1 MRKLFNKRFVAMLL
15 TLAMVLS
22 LVPMMAF
29 AADDEGADDGLVMN
43 KSVVV
48 NDDGTYTIN
57 LEAYATGTVST
68 STVTVPTDIVL
79 VLDDSGSMD
88 YCIGSCRGSTSVG
101 SSHYHY
107 TTSSGTKAA
116 AYYCDSCD
124 GYYTEEHY
132 DRWIIGSS
140 HGGTL
145 LTESQLEKC
154 TSRISALRDAAKLF
168 IYETYQK
175 NQSLEENEPKHRISI
190 ITFASDASTKSG
202 LIEVTGTAT
211 KSESGDV
218 SASAGN
224 VKTLFDDIDEMNSN
238 GATNASA
245 GLGNAITEFSKIDY
259 TSDANKDRQK
269 IVVFFTDGVPTT
281 QSDFSNSVAGTA
293 VNNAKTL
300 KGGAYNAKIYSI
312 SVLSDANVNDV
323 SGIAANASS
332 TAKMNTYMNA
342 VSSNYPEASATRN
355 GSSYTFPLALG
366 DGSPSNG
373 YYKKATNASELSN
386 IFKEISNSVG
396 SPSVQLTS
404 EAILKDIVASSF
416 ELPEGFTVSGNIKL
430 ETADYLG
437 GGEFDTPVAATGVTA
452 TVNGNT
458 VDVTGFDYSANYVV
472 DGEGTVA
479 TSGKK
484 LIVTISGVEVNEDN
498 FATGQVDTNDG
509 ASGLYADG
517 SQTTAIEYFDKP
529 NVTLASK
536 SYVVDYAKPFEVP
549 VSEWGLDVAKH
560 IGASASKFDPANPGT
575 ALDLTYGKVE
585 KTTNGYTYTPQT
597 MEWDGADVFYAFGNK
612 ANDKLWSKV
621 EVVPANNVYYEDSF
635 AAIEYTGVGETAWEI
650 VYNNNGSDG
659 SSDNNTEIPEGIEDS
674 VHGWIDS
681 LSDDSAFSDGSAH
694 VISESGAK
702 ASFTFTGT
710 GVDIYS
716 RTNSGSG
723 IVTAMLFD
731 INDPAAPA
739 LEKYLIIDNLAVSGD
754 YYQIPTLSFDNLDAN
769 TTYRL
774 DLYVNNAKVLDENGE
789 PVKNNDGSFQY
800 RSTYYL
806 DGIRVYN
813 PMGATVNG
821 KTSSFVEV
829 NDLLDAAAGHAAFI
843 DLLYTKEAFELTQN
857 NEGRWN
863 YTKDG
868 EVIFISDEDYDSNA
882 YVVDGKSYIDI
893 VVSSQAG
900 VADYFTTDVYN
911 TYGPKNEVYLAKG
924 QSITFAVQGT
934 GDTYVGLKSLTG
946 ATVAEITNGS
956 EKIAS
961 DIKHTTDL
969 YYAVTP
975 AEGGLITIRNGGE
988 NLLAVTKIQ
997 LVSDATATFAL
1008 RMISNDEALAYANT
1022 FAELPVTEDEVEV
1035 VEPTEPETPEVDVE
1049 IDNPDPE
1056 PEPEPTPDP
1065 REGLRNLVRK
1075 LFGFIIGLL

>member
-1 MRKLFNKRFVAMLL
+1 MRKLFNKRFVALLL

-79 VLDDSGSMD
+79 VLDVSGSMNN
-88 YCIGSCRGSTSVG
+88 CLVCGQSNSST
-101 SSHYHY
+101 HTTYEY
-107 TTSSGTKAA
+107 TPVYDLATDGTYYRDQNGNR
-116 AYYCDSCD
+116 AYYCSTCEEWRTRSCSTGIFGGHNARGNVITPKTSADSA
-124 GYYTEEHY
+124 GTQLYTRTSVTGNCVKRM
-132 DRWIIGSS
+132 DA
-140 HGGTL
+140 
-145 LTESQLEKC
+145 LE
-154 TSRISALRDAAKLF
+154 DAAQLF
-168 IYETYQK
+168 VGETATK
-175 NQSLEENEPKHRISI
+175 NNTLIADGAANSDLHRISI
-190 ITFASDASTKSG
+190 VKFAGTKKTSVGNDTYTSGGYTYNNTQIVTELTAITSSNVESTKTT
-202 LIEVTGTAT
+202 IENLAP
-211 KSESGDV
+211 
-218 SASAGN
+218 A
-224 VKTLFDDIDEMNSN
+224 
-238 GATNASA
+238 GATSADYGLQLANTVLNAS
-245 GLGNAITEFSKIDY
+245 
-259 TSDANKDRQK
+259 SDDRAK
-269 IVVFFTDGVPTT
+269 VVILFTDGEPNHGNNF
-281 QSDFSNSVAGTA
+281 DEDVALDA
-293 VNNAKTL
+293 IKAAKTL
-300 KGGAYNAKIYSI
+300 KDNKATVYSI
-312 SVLSDANVNDV
+312 SVLEGSDPYDIE
-323 SGIAANASS
+323 SD
-332 TAKMNTYMNA
+332 MNKYMNA
-342 VSSNYPEASATRN
+342 VSSNYPAATANSFDALDLSAITGGN
-355 GSSYTFPLALG
+355 S
-366 DGSPSNG
+366 G
-373 YYKKATNASELSN
+373 YYKVASNASQLTS
-386 IFKEISNSVG
+386 IFREISNSVG
-396 SPSVQLTS
+396 SPSVQLTA

-437 GGEFDTPVAATGVTA
+437 GGVFDTPVAATGVTA

-472 DGEGTVA
+472 DGEGTVE

-498 FATGQVDTNDG
+498 FATGQVDTNDA

-517 SQTTAIEYFDKP
+517 SQTTAIEYFEKP

-560 IGASASKFDPANPGT
+560 IGASASKFDPAKPGT
-575 ALDLTYGKVE
+575 DLDLTYGKVE
-585 KTTNGYTYTPQT
+585 KSNNGYTYTPET

-681 LSDDSAFSDGSAH
+681 LSDDPMFSDGSAH
-694 VISESGAK
+694 VISEGGAK
-702 ASFTFTGT
+702 ASFTFVGT

-716 RTNSGSG
+716 YTDSNSG
-723 IVTAMLFD
+723 IVTAMLYDVENPDTPVF
-731 INDPAAPA
+731 
-739 LEKYLIIDNLAVSGD
+739 EKYMIVDNLAVSGA
-754 YYQIPTLSFDNLDAN
+754 YYQIPTLSFDELDASKS
-769 TTYRL
+769 YRV

-789 PVKNNDGSFQY
+789 PVKNEDGSFQY

-813 PMGATVNG
+813 PLGAVTDDYTGVDQN
-821 KTSSFVEV
+821 TIFEEV
-829 NDLLDAAAGHAAFI
+829 RDLLADTTNNADTSDDKVFI
-843 DLLYTKEAFELTQN
+843 DM
-857 NEGRWN
+857 
-863 YTKDG
+863 DG
-868 EVIFISDEDYDSNA
+868 QGNVGDKADYDASE
-882 YVVDGKSYIDI
+882 YG
-893 VVSSQAG
+893 
-900 VADYFTTDVYN
+900 
-911 TYGPKNEVYLAKG
+911 TYGPKNEVYLAAG
-924 QSITFAVQGT
+924 QKITFKVS
-934 GDTYVGLKSLTG
+934 DTTAAYYVGLKAPEGTATQ
-946 ATVAEITNGS
+946 ATVSNGAENAVIDLAHS
-956 EKIAS
+956 
-961 DIKHTTDL
+961 TDL
-969 YYAVTP
+969 YYSVKPTADGYVTIWNSG
-975 AEGGLITIRNGGE
+975 AK
-988 NLLAVTKIQ
+988 LLSVTKIQ
-997 LVSDATATFAL
+997 MVTSNTAASAVDLLSITEVDAAAEFAAFSL
-1008 RMISNDEALAYANT
+1008 RASAPYA
-1022 FAELPVTEDEVEV
+1022 EDEVV
-1035 VEPTEPETPEVDVE
+1035 EPETPETEPEVPEIDVE

>member
-472 DGEGTVA
+472 DGEGTVE

-498 FATGQVDTNDG
+498 FATGQVDTNDA

-517 SQTTAIEYFDKP
+517 SQTTAIEYFEKP

-560 IGASASKFDPANPGT
+560 IGASASKFDPAKPGT
-575 ALDLTYGKVE
+575 DLDLTYGKVE
-585 KTTNGYTYTPQT
+585 KSNNGYTYTPET

-621 EVVPANNVYYEDSF
+621 EVVPANNVYYEDRF

-650 VYNNNGSDG
+650 VYNNNG

-681 LSDDSAFSDGSAH
+681 LSDDPMFSDGSAH
-694 VISESGAK
+694 VISEGGAK
-702 ASFTFTGT
+702 ASFTFVGT

-716 RTNSGSG
+716 YTDSDSG
-723 IVTAMLFD
+723 IVTAMLYD
-731 INDPAAPA
+731 VENPDTPV
-739 LEKYLIIDNLAVSGD
+739 LEKYMIVDNLAVSGA
-754 YYQIPTLSFDNLDAN
+754 YYQIPTLSFDELDASKS
-769 TTYRL
+769 YRV

-789 PVKNNDGSFQY
+789 PVKNEDGSFQY

-813 PMGATVNG
+813 PLGAVTDDYTGVDQN
-821 KTSSFVEV
+821 TIFEEV
-829 NDLLDAAAGHAAFI
+829 RDLLADTTNNADTSDDKVFI
-843 DLLYTKEAFELTQN
+843 DM
-857 NEGRWN
+857 
-863 YTKDG
+863 DG
-868 EVIFISDEDYDSNA
+868 QGNVGDKADYDASE
-882 YVVDGKSYIDI
+882 YG
-893 VVSSQAG
+893 
-900 VADYFTTDVYN
+900 
-911 TYGPKNEVYLAKG
+911 TYGPKNEVYLAAG
-924 QSITFAVQGT
+924 QKITFKVS
-934 GDTYVGLKSLTG
+934 DTTAAYYVGLKAPEGTATQ
-946 ATVAEITNGS
+946 ATVSNGAENAVIDLAHS
-956 EKIAS
+956 
-961 DIKHTTDL
+961 TDL
-969 YYAVTP
+969 YYSVKPTADGYVTIWNSG
-975 AEGGLITIRNGGE
+975 AK
-988 NLLAVTKIQ
+988 LLSVTKIQ
-997 LVSDATATFAL
+997 MVTSNTAASAVDLLSITEVDAAAEFAAFSL
-1008 RMISNDEALAYANT
+1008 RASAPYA
-1022 FAELPVTEDEVEV
+1022 EDEVV
-1035 VEPTEPETPEVDVE
+1035 EPETPETEPEVPEIDVE
-1049 IDNPDPE
+1049 IDNPE